1 MDAFCEGPF
10 TGNPAAVCLL
20 AGPGPDLGMQA
31 LARELSLS
39 ETAFTWPEGEAF
51 GLRWFTPVSEVELC
65 GHATVAT
72 AHALA
77 HAGRLDDGHA
87 RFSTK
92 SGWLEATVDGEQV
105 EIDLPAETPVP
116 VDPPPEFAAHW
127 PVVRAAAGR
136 FDLLVELESEDAV
149 RRRDPEAV
157 DLAALR
163 CRRSPLSR
171 RLGHRERE
179 RSSGP
184 VSSPTA
190 KRSGSHRSK
199 PTVAVIGVPA
209 AYSSIWGAAHWQKPL
224 SSPHHKVSRHTA
236 G

>member
-1 MDAFCEGPF
+1 
-10 TGNPAAVCLL
+10 
-20 AGPGPDLGMQA
+20 MQA

-51 GLRWFTPVSEVELC
+51 GLRWFTRVSEVELC

-105 EIDLPAETPVP
+105 EFDLPAETPVP
-116 VDPPPEFAAHW
+116 ADPPPELAAHW

-136 FDLLVELESEDAV
+136 FDL
-149 RRRDPEAV
+149 
-157 DLAALR
+157 
-163 CRRSPLSR
+163 
-171 RLGHRERE
+171 
-179 RSSGP
+179 
-184 VSSPTA
+184 
-190 KRSGSHRSK
+190 
-199 PTVAVIGVPA
+199 
-209 AYSSIWGAAHWQKPL
+209 
-224 SSPHHKVSRHTA
+224 
-236 G
+236 